1 MRIAIIDDYS
11 RAFANLR
18 CAAKLGGH
26 RLDIFHDAPRD
37 ADELAARLAE
47 AEAVLL
53 TQQRTALPRAIL
65 ERLPRLR
72 LISQTGRNV
81 DHIDIAACRALGIT
95 VCAGGGGGV
104 EATAELT
111 WALILA
117 ALRHIPEEVQRLRSG
132 QWQGSLGTGVSG
144 RVLGLYGLGRIGG
157 RVARVGEAFGMR
169 ILCWG
174 REGTWERAAAA
185 GYAVADSRERFFAE
199 SDVLSLHIRLTPDTR
214 GVVTAADLARMK
226 PGALL
231 VNTSRAPIIEAGAL
245 EAALRQGRPGRAAV
259 DVYEEEPVLG
269 GRHPLLALPNALCTP
284 HLGYVEEA
292 TYETLYDTAVE
303 QILAFEAGRP
313 INLLE
318 PAPG

>member
-1 MRIAIIDDYS
+1 MRIVILDDYP
-11 RAFANLR
+11 RAFAKLR
-18 CAAKLGGH
+18 CSAKLQGH
-26 RLDIFHDAPRD
+26 ALDIFHDAPRD
-37 ADELAARLAE
+37 AEELVARLSG

-81 DHIDIAACRALGIT
+81 DHIDVAACRSLGVT
-95 VCAGGGGGV
+95 VCAGGGGGP

-117 ALRHIPEEVQRLRSG
+117 ALRHIPEEVQRLRNG
-132 QWQGSLGTGVSG
+132 QWQGSVGTGVSG

-157 RVARVGEAFGMR
+157 RVARVGDAFGMR

-174 REGTWERAAAA
+174 RHGTRERARAA
-185 GYAVADSRERFFAE
+185 GYAIAESRDSFFAE
-199 SDVLSLHIRLTPDTR
+199 SDVLSLHIRLTPETR
-214 GVVTAADLARMK
+214 GMVTAADLARMK
-226 PGALL
+226 PTALL
-231 VNTSRAPIIEAGAL
+231 VNTSRAQIIEAGAL
-245 EAALRQGRPGRAAV
+245 EAALRRGRPGRAAV

-292 TYETLYDTAVE
+292 AYEMLYDTGVE

-313 INLLE
+313 INLSE

>member
-1 MRIAIIDDYS
+1 MRIAILDDYP
-11 RAFANLR
+11 RAFAGLR
-18 CAAKLGGH
+18 CAAKLRGH
-26 RLDIFHDAPRD
+26 ELAVFHDAPRD
-37 ADELAARLAE
+37 AAALAARLAG

-53 TQQRTALPRAIL
+53 TQQRTALPRALL
-65 ERLPRLR
+65 ERLPALR

-81 DHIDIAACRALGIT
+81 DHIDLAACRALSIT

-117 ALRHIPEEVQRLRSG
+117 ALRHIPEEAQRLRDG
-132 QWQGSLGTGVSG
+132 QWQGSLGTGLSG

-174 REGTWERAAAA
+174 REGTRERARAA
-185 GYAVADSRERFFAE
+185 GHAFAESREAFFAE
-199 SDVLSLHIRLTPDTR
+199 SDVLSLHIRLTPETQ

-226 PGALL
+226 PRALL
-231 VNTSRAPIIEAGAL
+231 VNTSRAQIIAAGAL

-292 TYETLYDTAVE
+292 TYEALYDTAVE
-303 QILAFEAGRP
+303 QILAFAAGRP

>member
-18 CAAKLGGH
+18 CAAKLEGH

-117 ALRHIPEEVQRLRSG
+117 ALRHIPEEVQRLRDG

-157 RVARVGEAFGMR
+157 RVARVGKAFGMR

-174 REGTWERAAAA
+174 REGTRERAAAA

-292 TYETLYDTAVE
+292 TYETLYDAAVE